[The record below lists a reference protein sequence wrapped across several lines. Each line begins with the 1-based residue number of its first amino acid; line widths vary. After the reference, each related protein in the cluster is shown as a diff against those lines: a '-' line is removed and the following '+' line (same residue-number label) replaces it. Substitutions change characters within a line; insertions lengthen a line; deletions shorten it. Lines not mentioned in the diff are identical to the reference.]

1 MVCMY
6 LLVLKTK
13 KEAVGSRSSRVLT
26 LEKAPATSS
35 AVRACALPAEA
46 AKKDEAT
53 VRGAATAGIS
63 HFLSSCCCCC
73 CWDEEEEE
81 EEEEEAVLRDRRGA
95 EFLLLIDLLER
106 FRARE
111 VVPGNAAALLVMAAT
126 CIALKACA
134 ISILSLFHCPLL
146 PSFLELLPPTKSL
159 KKTQKPYK
167 TQNLKPPK
175 NQSSWSS
182 SLPPQTGE
190 PKKKNQNK
198 REKREESTRIPSS
211 NTQKSWKL
219 WRATTV
225 FPERTKVPKNSLIP
239 ERKNAGWLEENKRS
253 IGVTSERN
261 LMGQIQA
268 DDKLLLLFRFRSQ
281 ICDE

>member
-1 MVCMY
+1 
-6 LLVLKTK
+6 
-13 KEAVGSRSSRVLT
+13 VLT

-53 VRGAATAGIS
+53 VRGAAKAGIS

-73 CWDEEEEE
+73 SEEEEE

-95 EFLLLIDLLER
+95 EFLLLTDLLER

-146 PSFLELLPPTKSL
+146 PSFLESLPPTKSL
-159 KKTQKPYK
+159 KKTQKP
-167 TQNLKPPK
+167 PK
-175 NQSSWSS
+175 NQS
-182 SLPPQTGE
+182 
-190 PKKKNQNK
+190 
-198 REKREESTRIPSS
+198 
-211 NTQKSWKL
+211 
-219 WRATTV
+219 
-225 FPERTKVPKNSLIP
+225 F
-239 ERKNAGWLEENKRS
+239 
-253 IGVTSERN
+253 
-261 LMGQIQA
+261 
-268 DDKLLLLFRFRSQ
+268 
-281 ICDE
+281 

>member
-1 MVCMY
+1 LCS
-6 LLVLKTK
+6 KQRK
-13 KEAVGSRSSRVLT
+13 KLWGVGHQEVLT

-35 AVRACALPAEA
+35 AVRACALPPEA

-73 CWDEEEEE
+73 WD
-81 EEEEEAVLRDRRGA
+81 EEEEEAVLRDRGGA

-167 TQNLKPPK
+167 TQKPKISNLLKIKAPGAPLFLHRPG
-175 NQSSWSS
+175 NQ
-182 SLPPQTGE
+182 
-190 PKKKNQNK
+190 K
-198 REKREESTRIPSS
+198 RKTKMKEKKREESTRIPNS

-219 WRATTV
+219 SRATTV
-225 FPERTKVPKNSLIP
+225 FSERTKVPKNSLIP
-239 ERKNAGWLEENKRS
+239 ERKYKKR
-253 IGVTSERN
+253 GV
-261 LMGQIQA
+261 A
-268 DDKLLLLFRFRSQ
+268 
-281 ICDE
+281 

>member
-1 MVCMY
+1 LRILGREESFANIIPWFNDAKTVSVLTYMVCMY

-73 CWDEEEEE
+73 WDEE

-134 ISILSLFHCPLL
+134 ISILSLFHCPPL
-146 PSFLELLPPTKSL
+146 PSFLPRVAPTHKITQENSKNLTKPKISNLLKIKAPGAPLFLHRPGNQKRKTKIKGEKEKNQQKSQVPTLKNLGNCREQPPSFPREQKCRRTRSFQKEKTRGGL
-159 KKTQKPYK
+159 KKI
-167 TQNLKPPK
+167 
-175 NQSSWSS
+175 SA
-182 SLPPQTGE
+182 
-190 PKKKNQNK
+190 
-198 REKREESTRIPSS
+198 R
-211 NTQKSWKL
+211 
-219 WRATTV
+219 
-225 FPERTKVPKNSLIP
+225 
-239 ERKNAGWLEENKRS
+239 LE
-253 IGVTSERN
+253 
-261 LMGQIQA
+261 
-268 DDKLLLLFRFRSQ
+268 
-281 ICDE
+281 

>member
-1 MVCMY
+1 M
-6 LLVLKTK
+6 
-13 KEAVGSRSSRVLT
+13 LT

-73 CWDEEEEE
+73 WE
-81 EEEEEAVLRDRRGA
+81 EEEEEAEAVLRERRGA
-95 EFLLLIDLLER
+95 EFFLLIDLLER

-211 NTQKSWKL
+211 NTQQSWKL
-219 WRATTV
+219 SRATTV
-225 FPERTKVPKNSLIP
+225 FSERTKVPKNLVIP
-239 ERKNAGWLEENKRS
+239 ERKNAGWLEENNKGS

-261 LMGQIQA
+261 LMGQIQ
-268 DDKLLLLFRFRSQ
+268 DDDQRPQTFASVK
-281 ICDE
+281 I

>member
-1 MVCMY
+1 M
-6 LLVLKTK
+6 
-13 KEAVGSRSSRVLT
+13 LT

-73 CWDEEEEE
+73 CCWDE
-81 EEEEEAVLRDRRGA
+81 EEEEEAVLSDRRGA

-134 ISILSLFHCPLL
+134 ISILSLFHCPPL

-159 KKTQKPYK
+159 KKTQKTLQNPK

-190 PKKKNQNK
+190 PKKKNRNK

-219 WRATTV
+219 SRATTV
-225 FPERTKVPKNSLIP
+225 FSERTKVPKHLVIP

-261 LMGQIQA
+261 LMGQIQD
-268 DDKLLLLFRFRSQ
+268 DDKLLLLLRFRSR

>member
-1 MVCMY
+1 MY
-6 LLVLKTK
+6 VLTCAQS
-13 KEAVGSRSSRVLT
+13 KERSCAVLGHQEVLT

-35 AVRACALPAEA
+35 AVRACALPPEA

-73 CWDEEEEE
+73 WDEEEEE
-81 EEEEEAVLRDRRGA
+81 EEEEEAVLRDRGGA

-159 KKTQKPYK
+159 KKTQKTLQNPK

-175 NQSSWSS
+175 NQKLLELLSS
-182 SLPPQTGE
+182 STDRGTKKE
-190 PKKKNQNK
+190 KPK
-198 REKREESTRIPSS
+198 
-211 NTQKSWKL
+211 
-219 WRATTV
+219 
-225 FPERTKVPKNSLIP
+225 
-239 ERKNAGWLEENKRS
+239 
-253 IGVTSERN
+253 
-261 LMGQIQA
+261 
-268 DDKLLLLFRFRSQ
+268 
-281 ICDE
+281 

>member
-6 LLVLKTK
+6 LCSKQRKNLWG
-13 KEAVGSRSSRVLT
+13 VGHQEVLT

-73 CWDEEEEE
+73 CCWEEEEE

-167 TQNLKPPK
+167 TQKPKISNLLKIKAPGAPLFLHRPGNK
-175 NQSSWSS
+175 KRK
-182 SLPPQTGE
+182 T
-190 PKKKNQNK
+190 KKKEKKEKNPQESQVPTLKNLGNC
-198 REKREESTRIPSS
+198 REQPPSFPREQKCRRTRSF
-211 NTQKSWKL
+211 QKEKTRGSLKKI
-219 WRATTV
+219 RARL
-225 FPERTKVPKNSLIP
+225 ERPPNGI
-239 ERKNAGWLEENKRS
+239 
-253 IGVTSERN
+253 
-261 LMGQIQA
+261 
-268 DDKLLLLFRFRSQ
+268 
-281 ICDE
+281 